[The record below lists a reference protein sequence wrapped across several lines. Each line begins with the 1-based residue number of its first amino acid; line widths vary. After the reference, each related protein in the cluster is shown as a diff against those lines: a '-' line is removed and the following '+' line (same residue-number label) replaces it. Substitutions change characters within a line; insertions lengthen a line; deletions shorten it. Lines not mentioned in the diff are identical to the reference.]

1 MTGKRDIERRLD
13 RVDDG
18 KDHPK
23 ITLCVLLSADEVETV
38 DEERGLTRVDGTVYN
53 TAGLMQAFEDS

>member
-18 KDHPK
+18 KHPK
-23 ITLCVLLSADEVETV
+23 LTLCELLSADEIETV
-38 DEERGLTRVDGTVYN
+38 DEEQGLTRVDGTVYN

>member
-23 ITLCVLLSADEVETV
+23 LSLCELLSADDVETI
-38 DEERGLTRVDGTVYN
+38 DEDRGLVRVDGTVYN
-53 TAGLMQAFEDS
+53 GAGLKQAFEDL